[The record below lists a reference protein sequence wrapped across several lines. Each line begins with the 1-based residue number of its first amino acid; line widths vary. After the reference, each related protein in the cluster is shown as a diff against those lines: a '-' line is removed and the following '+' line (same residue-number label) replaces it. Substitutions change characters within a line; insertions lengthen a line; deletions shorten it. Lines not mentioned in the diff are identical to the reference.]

1 MYRNLDQNS
10 DFFRVLVKVLGL
22 VPEGNEISCD
32 FGKHEA
38 GVYLIRIETA
48 EGVATKRVVV
58 TR

>member
-1 MYRNLDQNS
+1 MCRNLDQNS
-10 DFFRVLVKVLGL
+10 NFFRVLVKVLGV
-22 VPEGNEISCD
+22 VPEGNEISYD
-32 FGKHEA
+32 FSKHEA